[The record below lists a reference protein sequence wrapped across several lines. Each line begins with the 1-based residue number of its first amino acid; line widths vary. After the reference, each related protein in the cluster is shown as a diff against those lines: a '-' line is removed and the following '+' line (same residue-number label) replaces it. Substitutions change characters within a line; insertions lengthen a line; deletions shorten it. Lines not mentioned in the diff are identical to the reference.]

1 MPQGF
6 AQQKQEIKMT
16 VRKSLCVI
24 LATSLLAPIT
34 AMASYPERPIELIIP
49 FGQGGGNDLVGRAF
63 SQSLAEYSEVDVLPV
78 NRTGGSGAVGFHA
91 ASSARPNGY
100 TLAMINSSLVGN
112 PHMIDGFP
120 ASVDDFTPICLLSA
134 EPVGIAVSASSNIE
148 TLEDWVSIAQ
158 ENPDQLALG
167 YTSIGELIALSAGNV
182 TDTDPT
188 LIPYSGSGDAITA
201 VIGGHIDGAIVSDA
215 EAYAQ
220 VQAEQLRMLTFFSE
234 ERSLS
239 LPNIPTS
246 AEAGYPLDIGLFR
259 AIGAPANLPDDIE
272 NYLIDACTHIAQQ
285 DSFIERMNRI
295 GFNVQLRTGDD
306 FKQWLNRQ
314 NEAFSAA
321 ADLLEQ

>member
-1 MPQGF
+1 
-6 AQQKQEIKMT
+6 MT